1 MKKKLVVTLLLLV
14 LSAGSVTAAL
24 LSFGRVTDKLEAAR
38 ASEPVHIEETE
49 EEEENPT
56 PSPVP
61 EEEAEDVED
70 KSGEPEEVAE
80 AEEITEAPTPE
91 ETTETP
97 AAEEQAETPT
107 EAPTGTEAPTPE
119 PVDPSKPVLTL
130 TSDTIEIAAGSS
142 FSVVSAV
149 ADVTDDKDDRNTLF
163 RYIHV
168 TGDYDLRTPGQY
180 TLEYTVTDKDGNV
193 SLPQMLNL
201 IVK

>member
-14 LSAGSVTAAL
+14 LSVGSVTAAL

-38 ASEPVHIEETE
+38 ASEPVHIEATE
-49 EEEENPT
+49 EEEETPT

-61 EEEAEDVED
+61 EEEATED
-70 KSGEPEEVAE
+70 KSEEPEEVAE
-80 AEEITEAPTPE
+80 EEITEAPTPE

-107 EAPTGTEAPTPE
+107 EAPTETEAPTPE

-130 TSDTIEIAAGSS
+130 TSDTIKIAAGSS

-180 TLEYTVTDKDGNV
+180 ILEYTVTDKDGNV

>member
-14 LSAGSVTAAL
+14 LSVGSVTAAL

-38 ASEPVHIEETE
+38 ASEPVHIEATE
-49 EEEENPT
+49 EEEETPT

-61 EEEAEDVED
+61 EEEATED
-70 KSGEPEEVAE
+70 KSEEPEEVAE

-107 EAPTGTEAPTPE
+107 ETPTETEAPTPE

-149 ADVTDDKDDRNTLF
+149 ADVTDDKDDRNALF

-193 SLPQMLNL
+193 SLPQTLNL

>member
-14 LSAGSVTAAL
+14 LSVGSVTAAL

-38 ASEPVHIEETE
+38 ASEPVHIEATE
-49 EEEENPT
+49 EEEETPT

-61 EEEAEDVED
+61 EEEATED
-70 KSGEPEEVAE
+70 KSEEPEEVAE
-80 AEEITEAPTPE
+80 AEEITETPTPE

>member
-14 LSAGSVTAAL
+14 LSVGSVTAAL

-38 ASEPVHIEETE
+38 ASAPVHIE
-49 EEEENPT
+49 
-56 PSPVP
+56 
-61 EEEAEDVED
+61 AKD
-70 KSGEPEEVAE
+70 KSEEPEEVAE
-80 AEEITEAPTPE
+80 VEEEITEAPTPE
-91 ETTETP
+91 ETTATP

-107 EAPTGTEAPTPE
+107 EAPTETEAPTPE

>member
-38 ASEPVHIEETE
+38 ASEPVHIEATE

-61 EEEAEDVED
+61 EEEATED
-70 KSGEPEEVAE
+70 KSEEPEEVAE
-80 AEEITEAPTPE
+80 EEITEAPTPE

-107 EAPTGTEAPTPE
+107 EASTETEAPTPE

>member
-24 LSFGRVTDKLEAAR
+24 LSFGRVTDKFEAAR
-38 ASEPVHIEETE
+38 ASEPVHIEATE

-70 KSGEPEEVAE
+70 KSEEPEEVAE
-80 AEEITEAPTPE
+80 EEITEAPTPE

-107 EAPTGTEAPTPE
+107 EASTETEAPTPE

>member
-49 EEEENPT
+49 EE
-56 PSPVP
+56 
-61 EEEAEDVED
+61 AEDVED
-70 KSGEPEEVAE
+70 KSEEPEEVAE